1 MTSHLGH
8 QGPRTQFLS
17 FVLGGEEYAVN
28 ILRVKEIIEYDL
40 LTRVPAMPPCVR
52 GVINLR
58 GRVVPVVDLAARF
71 GLAESTI
78 TRRSCIVMV
87 EILDGGDSVV
97 VGIITDAVC
106 QVLDL
111 ADSAITRR
119 SCIVMVELQDNEESV
134 VVGIITDAVCQ
145 VLDLADGA
153 IEPPPSFGASINTAF
168 ILGLAELDRKFV
180 IVLDVDRC
188 LDVAD
193 LVGDEALVA

>member
-1 MTSHLGH
+1 MTSAINQQTLSS
-8 QGPRTQFLS
+8 QYLS

-28 ILRVKEIIEYDL
+28 ILRVKEIIEYDE
-40 LTRVPAMPPCVR
+40 LTRVPSMPPCVR

-87 EILDGGDSVV
+87 E
-97 VGIITDAVC
+97 
-106 QVLDL
+106 
-111 ADSAITRR
+111 
-119 SCIVMVELQDNEESV
+119 LQDGDESV
-134 VVGIITDAVCQ
+134 VVGIITDAVSQ
-145 VLDLADGA
+145 VLDLADSA

-168 ILGLAELDRKFV
+168 IRGLAELDRKFV

-193 LVGDEALVA
+193 LIGEEVLVA